1 MFFFGNAHKSG
12 IESGAARSIQL
23 DAAFDSDS
31 AFLLWLA
38 EVITGDSQVAE
49 ECLVDAR
56 KISQQHSGLFVDW
69 LTQWARSATIQQA
82 IQRVHTQIS
91 LASHNYDQIRCPHGG
106 HVPVPLEE
114 FRELQSVSAQK
125 VAAELDPFVRTVGVL
140 RGVSHCALQDCSIR
154 LGVTRTSV
162 AAACCVFEQWTVQR
176 KQVYLHAEPV
186 THSGEL
192 IW

>member
-38 EVITGDSQVAE
+38 EVIAGDSQVAE
-49 ECLVDAR
+49 ESLVNAR

-91 LASHNYDQIRCPHGG
+91 LASRKYDQIRCPTADMF
-106 HVPVPLEE
+106 LFLWRSFENFNR
-114 FRELQSVSAQK
+114 FRPRRSPPS
-125 VAAELDPFVRTVGVL
+125 
-140 RGVSHCALQDCSIR
+140 
-154 LGVTRTSV
+154 
-162 AAACCVFEQWTVQR
+162 
-176 KQVYLHAEPV
+176 
-186 THSGEL
+186 
-192 IW
+192 